1 MSKEAVKE
9 NEQINPLFDNEIKNN
24 QEKLSENTLNKNILE
39 NSTKMISMQEGFKL
53 IQKKRKKKFKRIKKN
68 FTRSK
73 TQKTIDIGI
82 QTINNFILDEEDPEE
97 EKMLIELLSK
107 NKGK

>member
-24 QEKLSENTLNKNILE
+24 QEKLSENTLNKNILD

-53 IQKKRKKKFKRIKKN
+53 IQKKRKKKIKRIKKN